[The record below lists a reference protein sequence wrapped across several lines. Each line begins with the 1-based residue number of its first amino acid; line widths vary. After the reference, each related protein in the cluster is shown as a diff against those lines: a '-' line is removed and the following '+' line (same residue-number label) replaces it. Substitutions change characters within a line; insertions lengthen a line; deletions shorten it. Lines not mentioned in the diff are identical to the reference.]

1 MNRPFARA
9 VSVSFAVFGM
19 LLLAA
24 ASATAVETTP
34 VDPSALAQQMEAMT
48 KDVTQGALRIQR
60 PGGEVV
66 ECPLKHTDVQVDI
79 SGFIAR
85 VRVTQTFFNPLDERI
100 EAVYVFPLPHKSAV
114 DDMTMVI
121 GQRRIVGLIKRR
133 AEARQIYEQ
142 ALAQGMTAALLEQ
155 ERPNIFTQSVGNID
169 PKQEIKIEISY
180 VDVLEYDMG
189 TYEFHFPMV
198 VGPRYIPGGATSK
211 IPAVPPELKGKVGEL
226 DKTKTREGTKEPKG
240 TGWAPDTDRVPDASR
255 ITPPVLRPE
264 FRNGHDVSLSV
275 TLDAGVPI
283 QDLRVTSHQAEV
295 QRTGDRQA
303 AVRLSSADSI
313 PNKAFV
319 MRYGVVGKAPA
330 MAMLAHTDQRGQ
342 GYFMLMVQPA
352 DDERTRKVPPREI
365 CFLVDVSG
373 SMSGQPTAKVID
385 AMRRLLKLCKPEDTV
400 QVITFANQTQKVFPA
415 PVPVSDENIQRALK
429 FTEGL
434 RGGGGTEMLKG
445 IQMVLNEP
453 VDPARVRIVIMLT
466 DGFIGNEAEII
477 AEVGRR
483 AGDRI
488 RFWCIGIG
496 SDPNR
501 FLIDGVA
508 RQGGGM
514 SKVLGLNDDADPMVQ
529 EIMFRIHRAQ
539 LSDIE
544 IIWGGL
550 KVFETYPAKI
560 PELWAG
566 RPVILFGLYVDG
578 GQHTINLCGNVEGQ
592 SASWPFQINLP
603 QVETRNEVLAKVWAR
618 NKIEDLMQQTFYAG
632 SPEVEDVV
640 TSIALEYRLMSQ
652 YTSFVAVDE
661 KDAARLREPARP
673 PRRMLVP
680 VPIPE
685 GTRFEGF
692 FGEERQEVMDALV
705 LDPARSG
712 GAVRF
717 KAAAQSAPT
726 PMSGHLFA
734 GTPRPMAPPA
744 TLSALPA
751 SAAASAAKPANGKLA
766 RGVVAGGFMY
776 LSADPKAPSESL
788 GRSRRSAGPGG
799 AALGLV
805 LADAARNDE
814 AYDADEQ
821 FTGAALREQSVRV
834 AKRAEQVLK
843 QAQELQKKG
852 DHEAA
857 RAKFSL
863 AYLLNAAA
871 GQGESETSAAA
882 LAGMEKA
889 GAELL
894 KARTTA
900 MPGLDKPLSL
910 VLRDQS
916 VADAL
921 AAVAKAADLVIRL
934 VPGSVEDAAAML
946 DRKDIRITY
955 LDLKNATAAQALD
968 WILTPA
974 RMAWWTEGGA
984 IVAGTVRRGPGES
997 AWVYDVAETALP
1009 TETELKG
1016 ISDYDKQVA
1025 VAKKAADAFIAAAR
1039 KVLGGSEDTIV
1050 WFAPGQVLVVGDAGR
1065 HAAAARFFST
1075 LADPKVSLDGD
1086 LAEFQK
1092 TTAKRAEGRKEAA
1105 AKMHEAGEKVRTAQ
1119 AMSSGSWRLLAGAA
1133 RGELD
1138 LEALTEVEVAWRD
1151 PATAGFLK
1159 GPGATIVLRSFWS
1172 IAEAARALP
1181 REEELTIAAK
1191 AARERS
1197 RPAAEAAIAALEK
1210 SSGDAA
1216 AYFQVLYA
1224 AMAMR
1229 DDEAF
1234 VARAAAL
1241 LQKADPAKFGRWPVI
1256 AAALLGQAGKIDA
1269 KAMGDLFT
1277 ELLGLGGQGQP
1288 TLTAAQQGGLGE
1300 NDVYALTAL
1309 ACRRAGGDLWN
1320 KFRAESRDLIGR
1332 RPLSGSVVVFIN
1344 SLSRPNMA
1352 MAAAKQ

>member
-9 VSVSFAVFGM
+9 VFVSFAVFGV

-24 ASATAVETTP
+24 ASARAVETTP
-34 VDPSALAQQMEAMT
+34 VDPSAFAQQMEAMT

-226 DKTKTREGTKEPKG
+226 DKTKVKEGKKEPKG

-255 ITPPVLRPE
+255 ITPPVLKPE

-303 AVRLSSADSI
+303 AVRLSPADSI

-415 PVPVSDENIQRALK
+415 PVPVSDESIQRALK

-514 SKVLGLNDDADPMVQ
+514 SKVLGLGDDADPMVQ

-539 LSDIE
+539 LSDIN
-544 IIWGGL
+544 INWGGL
-550 KVFETYPAKI
+550 RVFETYPAKI

-566 RPVILFGLYVDG
+566 RPVILFGLYEGG
-578 GQHTINLCGNVEGQ
+578 GQHTISLSGNVEGQ
-592 SASWPFQINLP
+592 PASWPFQINLP

-632 SPEVEDVV
+632 SPEVEDIV
-640 TSIALEYRLMSQ
+640 TSIALEFRLMSQ

-692 FGEERQEVMDALV
+692 FGEEQEATDAL
-705 LDPARSG
+705 A
-712 GAVRF
+712 
-717 KAAAQSAPT
+717 SAPGSVRRT
-726 PMSGHLFA
+726 LALQSITVTGGGSLRSA
-734 GTPRPMAPPA
+734 GAPSPMAPP
-744 TLSALPA
+744 PA
-751 SAAASAAKPANGKLA
+751 AMPTTAAAPAAFAAAKPANGKLA
-766 RGVVAGGFMY
+766 RGAVAGGYAYFG
-776 LSADPKAPSESL
+776 SANAESARESL
-788 GRSRRSAGPGG
+788 GRSRRGAGPGG
-799 AALGLV
+799 AMLGLV
-805 LADAARNDE
+805 LADADRSEE

-821 FTGAALREQSVRV
+821 FTGAALQKQSGRV
-834 AKRAEQVLK
+834 AKRAWEVLK

-852 DHEAA
+852 DQEAA

-889 GAELL
+889 GAEIV
-894 KARTTA
+894 KVRAKA
-900 MPGLDKPLSL
+900 MPGLDMPLSL

-974 RMAWWTEGGA
+974 RMSWWTDGGA
-984 IVAGTVRRGPGES
+984 IVAGTVRRGPAES
-997 AWVYDVAETALP
+997 AWIYDVAETALP

-1016 ISDYDKQVA
+1016 LADYEKKTA
-1025 VAKKAADAFIAAAR
+1025 AAKKAADTFIAAAR
-1039 KVLGGSEDTIV
+1039 KVLGGTEDTVV
-1050 WFAPGQVLVVGDAGR
+1050 WFAPGQILVVGDAGR
-1065 HAAAARFFST
+1065 HAAAAKFFAI
-1075 LADPKVSLDGD
+1075 LADPKGSLDGD

-1092 TTAKRAEGRKEAA
+1092 ATAKRAEGRKDAA
-1105 AKMHEAGEKVRTAQ
+1105 AKMCEAGQKVRTAQ

-1172 IAEAARALP
+1172 IADAARALP
-1181 REEELTIAAK
+1181 REEELKIAAK

-1197 RPAAEAAIAALEK
+1197 RPAAEAAIGALEK
-1210 SSGDAA
+1210 SAGDAA

-1241 LQKADPAKFGRWPVI
+1241 LQKADAAKFGRWPVI

-1277 ELLGLGGQGQP
+1277 ELLGLGGQGRP
-1288 TLTAAQQGGLGE
+1288 TLTAAQQGGIGE

-1309 ACRRAGGDLWN
+1309 ACRRAGGDVWN
-1320 KFRAESRDLIGR
+1320 QFRAQSRDLIGR
-1332 RPLSGSVVVFIN
+1332 RPLSGSVVVFIS

-1352 MAAAKQ
+1352 LAAAKQ